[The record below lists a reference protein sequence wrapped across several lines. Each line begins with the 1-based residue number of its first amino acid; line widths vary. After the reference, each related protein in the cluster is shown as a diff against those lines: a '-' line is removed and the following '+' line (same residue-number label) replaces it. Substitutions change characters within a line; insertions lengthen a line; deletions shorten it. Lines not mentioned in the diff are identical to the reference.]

1 MFGNPDINRLAVH
14 SGLRQIAWGLAGVF
28 FFAVLLR
35 AGLSPAGAFLVVAA
49 MLALRF
55 ATRPV
60 AFALIRSVGVR
71 PTMLIGSVL
80 YAAQFP
86 VLAMTDVDRWWTI
99 AAYALAVALADVT
112 YWTCYHAV
120 FAAAGDVGE
129 RGAQVGV
136 RTLVLV
142 AADAVAPVVG
152 GLLLTWHPWA
162 AFAAASVI
170 ALVAIVPFWSVP
182 VPAVDLAGNHGY
194 APFREGLR
202 LFAADGFLMCGM
214 AITWGLIMFEA
225 FDRRFDAFGWLLGAA
240 AIAGALGGLVLG
252 RLIDAGHARRAV
264 WLNLAA
270 MAAVVVLRTVLADS
284 PTGVVAAALV
294 TQALF
299 GLYVPTLMTAVY
311 NAAKTS
317 PCAVRFH
324 YLAEAGWDAGGI
336 LGTLLTAA
344 ALAVGM
350 PARFIL
356 LAALPVLVIQAW
368 WLDRGYAAARA
379 AARVAAPDT
388 PADAVLA
395 GRID

>member
-35 AGLSPAGAFLVVAA
+35 AGLSPAGAFLAVAA
-49 MLALRF
+49 TLAARL
-55 ATRPV
+55 ATRPL
-60 AFALIRSVGVR
+60 AFALIRAYGVR
-71 PTMLIGSVL
+71 TTMLLGSLL
-80 YAAQFP
+80 YVVEFP
-86 VLAMTDVDRWWTI
+86 VLAMTDVGRWWTV
-99 AAYALAVALADVT
+99 AAYVLAVALADVT

-142 AADAVAPVVG
+142 GADAVAPVVG

-162 AFAAASVI
+162 AFAAASVV

-182 VPAVDLAGNHGY
+182 VPAVDLSGNHGW
-194 APFREGLR
+194 APFREGVR
-202 LFAADGFLMCGM
+202 LFAADGFLLCGM

-270 MAAVVVLRTVLADS
+270 MAVVVLLRTWLADT
-284 PTGVVAAALV
+284 PTGVVVAALA

-311 NAAKTS
+311 NAAKRS

-324 YLAEAGWDAGGI
+324 YLAEAGWDVGGI
-336 LGTLLTAA
+336 VVCLLTAA
-344 ALAVGM
+344 ALALGV

-356 LAALPVLVIQAW
+356 LLALPVLALQAW
-368 WLDRGYAAARA
+368 WLDRGYAAAREA
-379 AARVAAPDT
+379 DRT
-388 PADAVLA
+388 PATGTPAAAVLA
-395 GRID
+395 GRLD